1 MVRIKSKEDFMPK
14 KSEVYE
20 NLNSKRVVKVQIRP
34 YDSEGKYENLDDEN
48 GTLQV
53 KNASTEEVMKVVRD
67 AISKHFG
74 SKN

>member
-1 MVRIKSKEDFMPK
+1 MVKIKSKEDFMPK